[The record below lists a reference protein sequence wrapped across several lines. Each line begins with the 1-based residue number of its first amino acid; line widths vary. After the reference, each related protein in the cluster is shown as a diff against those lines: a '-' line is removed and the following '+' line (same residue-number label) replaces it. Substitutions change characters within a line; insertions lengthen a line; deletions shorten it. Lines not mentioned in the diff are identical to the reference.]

1 MLKIK
6 KTLAA
11 IFCISIIFLGIKMTV
26 SAEIIDF
33 PIGTYIQMGKYNN
46 EPILWRYMS
55 DDENGKLIVSD
66 KIICF
71 KAFDASVKDANADGH
86 LVYGT
91 SKWKESNI
99 RTWLNSYANEGEIV
113 WPGNNPPTSKKIHGN
128 NNAVKYEEGKYPYA
142 DEKGFLHCDNFT
154 LSELSIIKTVSQWQT
169 LTGNELDLSENGCNR
184 VYMCGFTVGSE
195 RNPRILH
202 TVKVP
207 ELGEA
212 FQGAMYRET
221 DTVFLLN
228 ESQIYDIW
236 KNFGIVGAKRTDSSI
251 PNSTDNNEY
260 YGYWLRSVGSWHAG
274 ILGGSASVTSIY
286 GENFYGARLVNMYEL
301 GVRPAFYLNE
311 DNMVIKSGS
320 GTENDPYIIDGYG
333 QEGIAVFSQ
342 GKQLNLDQQPIE
354 ENDRLLVP
362 VRAIFESLGAE
373 VSYDDGDGVITAND
387 GERTVV
393 MQIDNYEMGNG
404 TEVFTLDTAPRIV
417 GERTMVPLRAVSEAF
432 DAKVTYVENLQRVV
446 VDKPEPQVF
455 SEAWR
460 KTPWYKEAWME

>member
-1 MLKIK
+1 M
-6 KTLAA
+6 
-11 IFCISIIFLGIKMTV
+11 
-26 SAEIIDF
+26 
-33 PIGTYIQMGKYNN
+33 
-46 EPILWRYMS
+46 
-55 DDENGKLIVSD
+55 
-66 KIICF
+66 
-71 KAFDASVKDANADGH
+71 
-86 LVYGT
+86 
-91 SKWKESNI
+91 
-99 RTWLNSYANEGEIV
+99 
-113 WPGNNPPTSKKIHGN
+113 
-128 NNAVKYEEGKYPYA
+128 
-142 DEKGFLHCDNFT
+142 
-154 LSELSIIKTVSQWQT
+154 
-169 LTGNELDLSENGCNR
+169 
-184 VYMCGFTVGSE
+184 
-195 RNPRILH
+195 
-202 TVKVP
+202 
-207 ELGEA
+207 
-212 FQGAMYRET
+212 
-221 DTVFLLN
+221 
-228 ESQIYDIW
+228 
-236 KNFGIVGAKRTDSSI
+236 KNFVVVGAKRTDSSI
-251 PNSTDNNEY
+251 RNSTINNGY
-260 YGYWLRSVGSWHAG
+260 YEYWLRSVATMHAG
-274 ILGGSASVTSIY
+274 TLGGSTDVTSIY
-286 GENFYGARLVNMYEL
+286 GENTYSGKIVNMYEL

-311 DNMVIKSGS
+311 DNMIIKSGS
-320 GTENDPYIIDGYG
+320 GTENDPYKIDGYG

>member
-1 MLKIK
+1 MLRIK
-6 KTLAA
+6 K
-11 IFCISIIFLGIKMTV
+11 IIAGILTITV
-26 SAEIIDF
+26 LSVGIVITGFAEPNDF
-33 PIGTYIQMGKYNN
+33 QIGTYFQIGKYNN
-46 EPILWRYMS
+46 EPILWRYMA

-66 KIICF
+66 KILCF
-71 KAFDASVKDANADGH
+71 KAFDASIKDAKTDGH
-86 LVYGT
+86 LVIG
-91 SKWKESNI
+91 SNNWKESNI
-99 RTWLNSYANEGEIV
+99 RAWLNSCADGGEVV
-113 WPGNNPPTSKKIHGN
+113 WPRDNPPTANKINGGISPSYY
-128 NNAVKYEEGKYPYA
+128 KLGKYPYA
-142 DEKGFLHCDNFT
+142 DEKGFLNNDNFKLT
-154 LSELSIIKTVSQWQT
+154 ERSIMKTISQWQT
-169 LTGNELDLSENGCNR
+169 LDGNELELSENGCNK
-184 VYMCGFTVGSE
+184 VYLCGYTAGSD
-195 RNPRILH
+195 RAPRILH
-202 TVKVP
+202 TVKVS

-221 DTVFLLN
+221 DTMFLLN
-228 ESQIYDIW
+228 ESQIYEIY
-236 KNFGIVGAKRTDSSI
+236 KNFGIVGAKRTDNSI
-251 PNSTDNNEY
+251 PNSVNNDEY
-260 YGYWLRSVGSWHAG
+260 YEYWLRSIATWSAG
-274 ILGGSASVTSIY
+274 IGDSEDSTTIY
-286 GENFYGARLVNMYEL
+286 GENSYSGKLVNMYEL
-301 GVRPAFYLNE
+301 GIRPAFYLNE
-311 DNMVIKSGS
+311 DNMQIKSGT
-320 GTENDPYIIDGYG
+320 GTENAPYIIDGYG

-404 TEVFTLDTAPRIV
+404 TEVFTLDTAPKIV